1 MSPYPESSGLLR
13 LGSSARPRWAYW
25 AIQPVQMAYAVGRR
39 SPMPVTESQPTWG
52 VTDAEVDAPNPGE
65 TPSGRPSRAVVGGVV
80 VGIAT
85 LIGGAIVFSRNEA
98 PSSEVSSVTNPD
110 LETLDP
116 SITTAVITPAS
127 GPTVTVPPSTIV
139 TSQPPETTL
148 PPETQPPTTQPLTTL
163 PPTTL
168 PPTTLP
174 ATDPGDPSAV
184 SIPDD
189 QRGAVF
195 RNGTIYLSGEV
206 PSQAVSD
213 ELVRRVGLVIGPEN
227 VVANH
232 TIRPGVEVSDTSV
245 LFIEDL
251 VLFSPGSAE
260 VTDPFKSLLDLG
272 TLLFQVNP
280 AVTITVEAHT
290 DSIGPQSENLL
301 LSQLRADAVMD
312 YWIAAGVDP
321 DRITAIGRGE
331 TEPYASNR
339 TSEGRQLNRRAEF
352 TILNFLG

>member
-1 MSPYPESSGLLR
+1 MG
-13 LGSSARPRWAYW
+13 
-25 AIQPVQMAYAVGRR
+25 
-39 SPMPVTESQPTWG
+39 
-52 VTDAEVDAPNPGE
+52 
-65 TPSGRPSRAVVGGVV
+65 
-80 VGIAT
+80 
-85 LIGGAIVFSRNEA
+85 
-98 PSSEVSSVTNPD
+98 
-110 LETLDP
+110 
-116 SITTAVITPAS
+116 
-127 GPTVTVPPSTIV
+127 
-139 TSQPPETTL
+139 
-148 PPETQPPTTQPLTTL
+148 
-163 PPTTL
+163 
-168 PPTTLP
+168 
-174 ATDPGDPSAV
+174 AV

-232 TIRPGVEVSDTSV
+232 TIRPGVEVSETSV
-245 LFIEDL
+245 LFIEDV

-260 VTDPFKSLLDLG
+260 ITDPFKSLLDLG

-290 DSIGPQSENLL
+290 DSIGPRSENLS
-301 LSQLRADAVMD
+301 LSQLRADAVKD
-312 YWIAAGVDP
+312 YWIAAGIDS
-321 DRITAIGRGE
+321 DRITAFGRGE
-331 TEPYASNR
+331 TEPYTTNR